1 MATDNRAATP
11 TVLVW
16 AALASIGAGAI
27 HATAVG
33 VHGEHRPAAVAFA
46 ALAAFQVAWGALALA
61 RPSRWV
67 MVLGAAG
74 NAVAIAGWIAAK
86 TAGIGAVEGLEA
98 AEDPGF
104 ADTTAAAL
112 AAVAMVGALACLVGL
127 AGRARPRLPAFLSQL
142 PVATATAL
150 VVVAAMVSSTSHTHA
165 GGEHGHDSA
174 ATAGAHDDGAHDD
187 GAHDHT
193 GAGTEGAGGAAAAPV
208 PPNAF
213 DGTLPVDLSGVPGV
227 SPEQQTRAEALLTS
241 NVEKLPRFADTA
253 AAEAAGYTSIG
264 DSGTGFEH
272 YINWSLLADG
282 RALDAE
288 YPESLVYRVGPG
300 SARTLEAAMYVMEP
314 GTTLDNL
321 PDVGGPLIQFHVHND
336 LCWSGGGDRYQV
348 IPAAPVPAPCP
359 RGTERKLL
367 EPMMHVWIVSHPCGP
382 FAALE
387 GISGGQVREG
397 EEVSCD
403 HVHGT
408 GL

>member
-1 MATDNRAATP
+1 
-11 TVLVW
+11 
-16 AALASIGAGAI
+16 
-27 HATAVG
+27 
-33 VHGEHRPAAVAFA
+33 
-46 ALAAFQVAWGALALA
+46 
-61 RPSRWV
+61 

-104 ADTTAAAL
+104 ADTAAAAL

-127 AGRARPRLPAFLSQL
+127 AGRARPRLPAFVSQL
-142 PVATATAL
+142 PVATATAV

-193 GAGTEGAGGAAAAPV
+193 GAGTEGTGGTAAAPV

-336 LCWSGGGDRYQV
+336 LCWSGGGRPLPGDPGGSRARAV
-348 IPAAPVPAPCP
+348 P
-359 RGTERKLL
+359 RGHRAQAAGADDARVDRVPPVRPVRGAGGHLRRPGPGGRGGRL
-367 EPMMHVWIVSHPCGP
+367 RPRPRHRAVSA
-382 FAALE
+382 AAL
-387 GISGGQVREG
+387 QVH
-397 EEVSCD
+397 VSRR
-403 HVHGT
+403 
-408 GL
+408 